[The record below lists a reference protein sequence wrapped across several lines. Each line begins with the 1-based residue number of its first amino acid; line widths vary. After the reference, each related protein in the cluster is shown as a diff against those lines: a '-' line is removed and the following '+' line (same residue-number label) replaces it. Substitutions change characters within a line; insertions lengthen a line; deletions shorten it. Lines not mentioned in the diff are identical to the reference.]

1 MAIINNA
8 ADGFPTDKVREAVTY
23 ISALKPHWGPM
34 SAGTSIIPSSTDTL
48 PGEQFAAITST
59 DKDGNIYVDRAF
71 ALRSSVPDIAAAIEF
86 QYQLHLRNMW
96 DRMSWVPEDQ
106 WSDVVPMAMSLE
118 INSAIESEYR
128 RISPTGEASE
138 NFLMKAGLNAA
149 EVRKYQ
155 LGKMPDIRAIGGFFP
170 DELGLEPGM
179 TAESY
184 AKIIMDAMQSQD
196 IIDPDSG
203 DSENDD
209 ADEGENDTQESP
221 QEGQEAPQDG
231 QNEEGEDSGSGENDM
246 APETDSGDSEDD
258 APHDFD
264 DSGQG
269 EGSTD
274 EDADTSEGTD
284 DSQASVGS
292 DADESDNDA
301 DDGQE
306 GDDASTH
313 ETGQEEGQESDDST
327 NQDDNSE
334 GQGSSDE
341 DNSGDT
347 TGGDSGDDHSG
358 DPSSSND
365 ADSRAGDNSVDNDSD
380 QGSGS
385 DGDQNAGQGGDAGQL
400 SDIEGTG
407 AGTSPKQQGQ
417 GIPSSEGAGNVG
429 GSTPKTESMDNGTP
443 IDQAREVMN
452 RIDERMDDPLSSM
465 WQNSIHNPDDALDA
479 NPMKPDSMQFGVDG
493 NDESQLEDALDEVYE
508 DLVASSKDPGV
519 FSGDVEDVMLSAAVS
534 NTKKKKADF
543 ASRQRRVTVSAVQ
556 SARMAGATDMSL
568 AVRNPNQPMLGPIMP
583 GTFDYSPRIYCIQ
596 DVSGSMAGAY
606 TIAAGK
612 VFQDVTSDVASSFNA
627 KTLWIAV
634 DFGIRAV
641 SETSRWDDSK
651 VWGAMY
657 CGGGITDI
665 SSIAVSVSLGKLVF
679 EGRRYPEPDVLCIL
693 TDGKFKWPDRRP
705 RVKTKWIVTTFKSSL
720 KLLPEWLRK
729 DEIVTID

>member
-23 ISALKPHWGPM
+23 ISALKPHWRPM

-71 ALRSSVPDIAAAIEF
+71 ALCSSVPEIAAAIEF

-118 INSAIESEYR
+118 INSAIELEYR

-138 NFLMKAGLNAA
+138 NSLMKAGLTAA

-203 DSENDD
+203 GSENDD
-209 ADEGENDTQESP
+209 VDEGDEDTQESP
-221 QEGQEAPQDG
+221 QEGQETPQDE
-231 QNEEGEDSGSGENDM
+231 QNGEEEDSDTGENDM
-246 APETDSGDSEDD
+246 APEADSGDSEGDVHQD
-258 APHDFD
+258 SN

-269 EGSTD
+269 D
-274 EDADTSEGTD
+274 DADNDTSEGAD
-284 DSQASVGS
+284 DSRASGGS
-292 DADESDNDA
+292 DVDESD
-301 DDGQE
+301 DDT
-306 GDDASTH
+306 GDDHEDDAPST
-313 ETGQEEGQESDDST
+313 EPGQEEGWESDDSA
-327 NQDDNSE
+327 NQDDDSE
-334 GQGSSDE
+334 GQGSSGE
-341 DNSGDT
+341 DNSSDT
-347 TGGDSGDDHSG
+347 TDGDSYDGHSDDPGSGSDDDSQVGDH
-358 DPSSSND
+358 
-365 ADSRAGDNSVDNDSD
+365 SVDNDGD
-380 QGSGS
+380 PGGGS
-385 DGDQNAGQGGDAGQL
+385 DGDQNAGQGGDASQL

-407 AGTSPKQQGQ
+407 AGASPKQQGQ
-417 GIPSSEGAGNVG
+417 GVPSSEGADDAG
-429 GSTPKTESMDNGTP
+429 GGTPQPESMGNGTP

-452 RIDERMDDPLSSM
+452 RIDERMDDPLSSV

-479 NPMKPDSMQFGVDG
+479 NPMKPDSIQFDDGG
-493 NDESQLEDALDEVYE
+493 NDKSQLEDALDEVYE

-519 FSGDVEDVMLSAAVS
+519 FSGDVEDVMLSAAIS
-534 NTKKKKADF
+534 NMKKKKADF

-596 DVSGSMAGAY
+596 DVSGSMAGVY
-606 TIAAGK
+606 TIAAGE

-657 CGGGITDI
+657 YGGGITDI

-693 TDGKFKWPDRRP
+693 TDGKFKWPDCRP